1 MGFLLFAARK
11 LQLKREINN
20 KNYELMVLTS
30 QYNQAQKRVAQ
41 FQEQMENAKNMTS
54 VFAQCLQN
62 AATNGRYQEYI
73 NSNLNSDNADNKKL
87 AENLQ
92 NWLNGDRTT
101 AFTPEQQSQVTMLQQ
116 QATQIGTATASV
128 FTTMTDSIFTAANKV
143 QLAQLKAQENSL
155 ELRKS
160 SLESEVALLDE
171 EYKAVKS
178 KEGEAIKDAVPQFGL
193 A

>member
-30 QYNQAQKRVAQ
+30 QYNSAQKRVAQ
-41 FQEQMENAKNMTS
+41 FQEQMENAKQMTS
-54 VFAQCLQN
+54 VFAQGLQAYAN
-62 AATNGRYQEYI
+62 QSAYAQYVDSLRNKQNKTEQEQGLVDRFGNSQLQPSDYQLLSQVSYMGSQAGSSI
-73 NSNLNSDNADNKKL
+73 AS
-87 AENLQ
+87 
-92 NWLNGDRTT
+92 
-101 AFTPEQQSQVTMLQQ
+101 AFTTV
-116 QATQIGTATASV
+116 
-128 FTTMTDSIFTAANKV
+128 TDSIFDAANKV

-160 SLESEVALLDE
+160 SLESEVSLLEE